1 MILEITAGRLLAP
14 YFGMSLY
21 SWTTVIGVVLAG
33 LTGGHWLGGH
43 LAHVSGAALTRR
55 LSLSF
60 WGGALTSALVLP
72 LLSLLLN
79 LQGLRQ
85 LAPAPALIVV
95 GFAVFFLPSLLA
107 GLVQPMASKRALELE
122 GTISGRILG
131 RMLAMG
137 ALGSIIGTFLAGFVL
152 ISYVGTVGSIWIV
165 VAVNAALGALFMPP
179 LARVA
184 GLLGSAGLAGI
195 LAFTSAGEFAFASP
209 CDEESQYFCIQVD
222 SADGINGRPAKLMA
236 LDHLV
241 HSVNDRDD
249 PGRLASPYLH
259 LVDEIALRR
268 FPEGPAS
275 AFFVGGGG
283 YTLPR
288 AWQERWPQ
296 MQMLVAE
303 IDPLVTRVA
312 EEQLW
317 FTPGPGVRSLHRDGR
332 VALRE
337 TGERFD
343 IVFGDA
349 FHDVAIPAHLV
360 TKEFHDLV
368 AARLKPQGFYVLNL
382 IDDPLEPRFLASMVR
397 TLALS
402 FSSLEVWVT
411 LEDLP
416 GSRRAT
422 FILYAAQEPSGLP
435 NRLRALQGYPRQ
447 WAQIEV
453 ERLEADRLG
462 LILRDSHAPVDRL
475 LSRFWLEGG

>member
-1 MILEITAGRLLAP
+1 M
-14 YFGMSLY
+14 
-21 SWTTVIGVVLAG
+21 
-33 LTGGHWLGGH
+33 
-43 LAHVSGAALTRR
+43 
-55 LSLSF
+55 
-60 WGGALTSALVLP
+60 
-72 LLSLLLN
+72 
-79 LQGLRQ
+79 
-85 LAPAPALIVV
+85 
-95 GFAVFFLPSLLA
+95 
-107 GLVQPMASKRALELE
+107 
-122 GTISGRILG
+122 
-131 RMLAMG
+131 
-137 ALGSIIGTFLAGFVL
+137 L

-332 VALRE
+332 VALR
-337 TGERFD
+337 
-343 IVFGDA
+343 
-349 FHDVAIPAHLV
+349 
-360 TKEFHDLV
+360 
-368 AARLKPQGFYVLNL
+368 LKPQGFYVLNL